1 MKYVLLFCVWLT
13 LCFSSLSASEM
24 PSHIQKDLQT
34 NISNSLN
41 IGKKKKSTNFSKI
54 KLHSTKAR
62 LFFSQGILPDLP
74 FKIKTKPILPI
85 IIPNMGWKNFENF
98 SYRYI
103 YSYLY
108 PKHAFW

>member
-1 MKYVLLFCVWLT
+1 
-13 LCFSSLSASEM
+13 M
-24 PSHIQKDLQT
+24 PSHKQKYLQT
-34 NISNSLN
+34 SISNSVN
-41 IGKKKKSTNFSKI
+41 ISKKKKSPSVTKI

-62 LFFSQGILPDLP
+62 LFFSQSNLPDLP
-74 FKIKTKPILPI
+74 FSIKTKSALPVIIPI
-85 IIPNMGWKNFENF
+85 IGWNTFENF